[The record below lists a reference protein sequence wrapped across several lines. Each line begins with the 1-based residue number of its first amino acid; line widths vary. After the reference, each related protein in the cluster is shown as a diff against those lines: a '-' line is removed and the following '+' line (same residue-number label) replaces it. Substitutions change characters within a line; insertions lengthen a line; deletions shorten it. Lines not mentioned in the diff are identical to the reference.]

1 MNRIPLLSG
10 IMVLSFLILGFGWQ
24 NVDVSGDWELTLQSP
39 RGEFTQN
46 VHFDQEGESLKVAME
61 GRGGGESTGAGTI
74 KGSEIQWTVTRSTPR
89 GEFTSNYTGVVE
101 GDTMSGEVQM
111 GDFGSRQWTAKRK

>member
-1 MNRIPLLSG
+1 MKRIPLLSG
-10 IMVLSFLILGFGWQ
+10 IMVLSLLTLGLSWQ
-24 NVDVSGDWELTLQSP
+24 NVDVSGEWELISQSP

-46 VHFDQEGESLKVAME
+46 VRFEQEGESLKVTME
-61 GRGGGESTGAGTI
+61 GRGGGESTGEGTI
-74 KGSEIQWTVTRSTPR
+74 KGSEIEWTITRSTPR
-89 GEFTSNYTGVVE
+89 GEFTANYTGVVE